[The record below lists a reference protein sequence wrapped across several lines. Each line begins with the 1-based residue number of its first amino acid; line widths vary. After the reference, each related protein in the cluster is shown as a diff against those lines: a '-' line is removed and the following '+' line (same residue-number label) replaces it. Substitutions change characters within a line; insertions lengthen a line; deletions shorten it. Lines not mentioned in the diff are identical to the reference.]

1 LEASNSAISAH
12 IAALSERLVRLE
24 RSQFDGV
31 MPNGRSKPAMPVPRA
46 PDDEVLEGEHRET
59 LEKRQ
64 GREDA
69 EGRRDVDPDGL
80 QRAYAEFIA
89 TTQNSLNCVGVHT
102 WSLCTATRVNSGCVS
117 SCAACLALVPSVFV
131 LLLQC
136 FLLQAISLESLHP
149 SCTLDADC
157 GAGMWC
163 APSRD
168 YSGVRRDPGMCD
180 DCRWASKL
188 ESQEYESLPSR
199 YNADAYAAVSDTL
212 SEAVAYC
219 ETADTEPDR
228 CDYLVSFHKELTLAP
243 LAVFV
248 CTTGIV
254 LTSLVADMD
263 RQAQIADVLEHRV
276 ANMAASPRLCVI
288 ASMARLIFVLRMLI
302 LPGVVVYAYAALVLA
317 SPRAYGLP
325 LPVSFIVHGL
335 VVSFIHNVDG
345 ALALAF
351 LDEGARTLIREA
363 FADKMAHDDERER
376 SESTDQSVLQRME
389 STDQRQLQSG
399 FRRFLALCFGVLI
412 MMSVLSTESLM
423 DSSPL
428 FRLDWDELPA
438 KFVENPAM
446 RVCTNVATTLGATT
460 MLATTFYTLV
470 WSITYQIFNSF
481 KCCGVL
487 DVVFAPVVALVT
499 MPALSFCL
507 LKFGYTSFS

>member
-1 LEASNSAISAH
+1 VERRAARNLEASNSAISAH

-31 MPNGRSKPAMPVPRA
+31 MPNGRSKPAMPVPQA

-102 WSLCTATRVNSGCVS
+102 WSLCTATRVNSGC
-117 SCAACLALVPSVFV
+117 AAGCLALVPSV
-131 LLLQC
+131 LLLLVQC

-157 GAGMWC
+157 RAGMWC

-168 YSGVRRDPGMCD
+168 YSGVRADPGMCD
-180 DCRWASKL
+180 DCKWASLL

-199 YNADAYAAVSDTL
+199 YNAAAYAAVSDTL

-228 CDYLVSFHKELTLAP
+228 CDYLVDFHKELTLAP
-243 LAVFV
+243 LVV
-248 CTTGIV
+248 LICTTAMV

-263 RQAQIADVLEHRV
+263 RQAQIADVIEHRLAHV
-276 ANMAASPRLCVI
+276 ADGPRLWVI
-288 ASMARLIFVLRMLI
+288 TGVAWLIFVLRMLV

-317 SPRAYGLP
+317 SPRAFGVP
-325 LPVSFIVHGL
+325 LPVSFIVNGL

-351 LDEGARTLIREA
+351 LDEGARALIREA
-363 FADKMAHDDERER
+363 FADKAAHEDERER
-376 SESTDQSVLQRME
+376 SESL
-389 STDQRQLQSG
+389 DQRQLQYV

-412 MMSVLSTESLM
+412 IMNVLSTESLM

-438 KFVENPAM
+438 KFVENPAKKA
-446 RVCTNVATTLGATT
+446 CTNVATTLGATT

-470 WSITYQIFNSF
+470 WCLTYQISHSCKRF
-481 KCCGVL
+481 GVL
-487 DVVFAPVVALVT
+487 DVVFSPVVALVT

-507 LKFGYTSFS
+507 LKIGYMSFS